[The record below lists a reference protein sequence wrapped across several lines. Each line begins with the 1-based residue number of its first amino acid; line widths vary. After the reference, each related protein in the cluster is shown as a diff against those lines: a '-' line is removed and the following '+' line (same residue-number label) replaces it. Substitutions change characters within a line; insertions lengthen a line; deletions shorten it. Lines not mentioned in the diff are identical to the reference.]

1 MRLSKIQVLLLTP
14 LMLAGLFGCSD
25 NEGHSGREPITPDY
39 DAEPAGTYTGQ
50 VLDGYLRKAVVWI
63 DLNNNRVQDDNEP
76 STETESAGRFTFT
89 KSDLGCG
96 EETKPYSCITRPKAY
111 PLGVKTI
118 AGYTV
123 DEFTRS
129 TVERPYYLW
138 APPIPSYMSRVV
150 TPFTTLLKA
159 ERDLKSYT
167 GQQLL
172 YPSYTPPTEAE
183 LAAEID
189 ELHREVRNK
198 LGVSSNLLL
207 DYVGSNN
214 TRLHAYAR
222 GLVWAMQDY
231 IEAQGGLDLVTEAN
245 SGTVAQHIRQ
255 AYHYSTD
262 INVRSR
268 RIANVTGLP
277 EEEVKALL
285 DDSELDDEAK
295 IAALVERL
303 EPMRPKLDG
312 LVRALVNQG
321 RWIVQAIETAVGA
334 NAPASAYDRVDLAEV
349 VPPIHVLERDP
360 RVLSRKMFYVHPD
373 SMSDAFSPLPLD
385 GLMTLKAEQA
395 PYKAGA
401 ALTQVQDYL
410 YNMDGYLAQI
420 NVHGGLLEWRRDL
433 LLSYPI
439 QLEALFPQ
447 ERWQARSLNLKALGS
462 PTLRID
468 IDSSVNE
475 TGRRV
480 TVQPQRIVEG
490 ELEPLEDAWTL
501 SRAALEDSK
510 VSVERVLEAA
520 PLSLSWLKSPS
531 RQEFGQFE
539 EVLQEWYPAVPTAL
553 DHLTQSIAL
562 APTRQDTAVK
572 LNYTPSNPTERV
584 TELGF
589 ATEGGVESR
598 WISFDRINAGRV
610 NATYHY
616 QPGSE
621 TTLAEAMVLKSTID
635 GSVNSIQLTFSPVE
649 GEDLFESYCV
659 FYRYE
664 QQYLRYEIYGRMSRG
679 QCSNNLPFMVVE
691 YEYAHLSELLKR

>member
-1 MRLSKIQVLLLTP
+1 MRLSKIQALLLTP
-14 LMLAGLFGCSD
+14 LMLAGLAGCSD

-39 DAEPAGTYTGQ
+39 DAEPAGTYSGQ
-50 VLDGYLRKAVVWI
+50 VLDGYLRGAVVWI
-63 DLNNNRVQDDNEP
+63 DLNNNRVQDPDEP
-76 STETESAGRFTFT
+76 FTETGTGGHFTFT
-89 KSDLGCG
+89 REDLGCG
-96 EETKPYSCITRPKAY
+96 EESKPYSCVDRPKAY
-111 PLGVKTI
+111 PLGAKVE
-118 AGYTV
+118 AGKAV
-123 DEFTRS
+123 DEFTRTAVDRS
-129 TVERPYYLW
+129 YYLW
-138 APPIPSYMSRVV
+138 APPIPRHFSRVV
-150 TPFTTLLKA
+150 TPFTTLLKV
-159 ERDLKSYT
+159 ERDLKEYT

-172 YPSYTPPTEAE
+172 YPIYTPASEAE
-183 LAAEID
+183 LSAEID
-189 ELHREVRNK
+189 EYHKVVRNK
-198 LGVSSNLLL
+198 LGVSQNLLL
-207 DYVGSNN
+207 DYVSGNN
-214 TRLHAYAR
+214 ARLHAYAR

-231 IEAQGGLDLVTEAN
+231 IADQGGLEALTASN
-245 SGTVAQHIRQ
+245 SETVKQVVEA
-255 AYHYSTD
+255 AYHYSPD
-262 INVRSR
+262 VQVRQVRLAS
-268 RIANVTGLP
+268 ITGLP
-277 EEEVKALL
+277 LEEVIQVLN
-285 DDSELDDEAK
+285 DNELDEEAK
-295 IAALVERL
+295 IAALIERVQ
-303 EPMRPKLDG
+303 PMRPKMDG
-312 LVRALVNQG
+312 MGRALVHQG
-321 RWIVQAIETAVGA
+321 RWVVQAIDAAVGA
-334 NAPASAYDRVDLAEV
+334 NASDAAYDRLAMAEV
-349 VPPIHVLERDP
+349 VPPIYVLERDP
-360 RVLSRKMFYVHPD
+360 RVLARKKLYVHPD
-373 SMSDAFSPLPLD
+373 SQTLSSQPLAD
-385 GLMTLKAEQA
+385 LMTLRDNTE
-395 PYKAGA
+395 PYLRGA
-401 ALTQVQDYL
+401 SLTQVQDYL
-410 YNMDGYLAQI
+410 YGLDGGLAQI
-420 NVHGGLLEWRRDL
+420 NVYGDLLEWRRDL

-439 QLEALFPQ
+439 QLEALFP
-447 ERWQARSLNLKALGS
+447 RGHWKASSLKLNALGV
-462 PTLRID
+462 PTLQIG
-468 IDSSVNE
+468 IDSSVNG
-475 TGRRV
+475 TGRGV

-490 ELEPLEDAWTL
+490 ELEPLEPAWTL